1 MVSGTSP
8 TRRSRA
14 QIEDLKAALYE
25 VTAEIKPASV
35 RQIYYQMVSRGFIDK
50 TEAEYKGT
58 VCRLLAVMRKE
69 HSMPYGWLADSTRWI
84 RKPRTYSNLAAMLEE
99 QVRLYRRDLWNNQ
112 NVDVEVWLEKD
123 ALAGVVVPVTE
134 EWDVPLMVTRGY
146 PSLTFVHSAAE
157 EMASTN
163 RTTFIY
169 YLGDH
174 DPSGVDIPRM
184 VEQNLRE
191 MAPEADIR
199 FERLAVL
206 PNQIINMELPTR
218 PTKKTD
224 TRSKGF
230 MGESVEVDAI
240 PPDDLRLLVEDA
252 ITSHIDQDALDR
264 QIHAENLERET
275 LALMPERWSS

>member
-1 MVSGTSP
+1 
-8 TRRSRA
+8 
-14 QIEDLKAALYE
+14 
-25 VTAEIKPASV
+25 
-35 RQIYYQMVSRGFIDK
+35 
-50 TEAEYKGT
+50 
-58 VCRLLAVMRKE
+58 
-69 HSMPYGWLADSTRWI
+69 
-84 RKPRTYSNLAAMLEE
+84 
-99 QVRLYRRDLWNNQ
+99 
-112 NVDVEVWLEKD
+112 
-123 ALAGVVVPVTE
+123 VVVPVTE